1 MKYLVLLIVL
11 VLGYGWWRSGR
22 REAMRAAAT
31 AKAAAPAPAPAPA
44 PQEMVTC
51 AHCGLHLPR
60 SEALAQGTRYYCS
73 PEHQHSDV
81 VS

>member
-22 REAMRAAAT
+22 RAQMRT
-31 AKAAAPAPAPAPA
+31 KAPDPVPNPA
-44 PQEMVTC
+44 PQEIVTC

-73 PEHQHSDV
+73 PEHQQSDV

>member
-31 AKAAAPAPAPAPA
+31 AKAATPA
-44 PQEMVTC
+44 PQEIVTC

-73 PEHQHSDV
+73 PEHQQSDV